1 MREESEENVNTPFET
16 NRNEKAVLAGR
27 KERKTSSKVRFA
39 DLPEDGCVGESRV
52 CQVQAKYGKDSV
64 FLDLDDMDSTT
75 GNWDMYGMDDQKRY
89 PEPQAAFFDRAA
101 DGLGRRE
108 AMYAFLGVFG
118 GAGIVTWGALGS
130 KQAKLPITVGPQEPP
145 AKGPGGKI

>member
-1 MREESEENVNTPFET
+1 MITARVRSA
-16 NRNEKAVLAGR
+16 KAQYAGR
-27 KERKTSSKVRFA
+27 RVQNVQRKTVAGRA
-39 DLPEDGCVGESRV
+39 RV

-64 FLDLDDMDSTT
+64 YLDLDDMDNTT

-118 GAGIVTWGALGS
+118 GAGIVAWGALGS
-130 KQAKLPITVGPQEPP
+130 KQAKLPITIGPQEPP
-145 AKGPGGKI
+145 TKGPGGKI

>member
-1 MREESEENVNTPFET
+1 MNTPFET
-16 NRNEKAVLAGR
+16 IGKNEAVLVDG
-27 KERKTSSKVRFA
+27 KEWKARSNVRLA
-39 DLPEDGCVGESRV
+39 DLPVDGCDGESRV

-64 FLDLDDMDSTT
+64 YLDLDDMDSTT

-101 DGLGRRE
+101 DGLSRRE